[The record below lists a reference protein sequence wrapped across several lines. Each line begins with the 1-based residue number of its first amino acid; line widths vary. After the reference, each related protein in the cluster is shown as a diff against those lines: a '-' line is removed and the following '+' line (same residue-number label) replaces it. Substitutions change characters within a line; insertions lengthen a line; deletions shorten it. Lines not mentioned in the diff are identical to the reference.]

1 MLLNRERA
9 QQKMEKNG
17 LEALIATSTANVLYT
32 SDLCPFGRCFTL
44 LPQERSLEPAIVAPI
59 SAPTPIVLTSPP
71 WIKDIRYYGEF
82 YTERNKVKEPLTD
95 AEQALVQAQESWER
109 TKEKNP
115 VALLAGLLKDRGIVK
130 GKIGLDESSLS
141 PGDPAWKEYMKKLPN
156 LETIPAQKILR
167 EIRAVKSEEE
177 VRRIQEAL
185 RITEKAWE
193 IALDQTREGMTER
206 RFGEI
211 FEHAIISEGGRI
223 VSPMGMHGPPIGFG
237 RRSAFVDIAMPSD
250 YKLRRGDLIRFDGGC
265 SYLGYPCDMA
275 RSAVLCQPDEKLR
288 EYYKAILEGEQH
300 AIEMAHPGIA
310 ASTIFSA
317 AVAKVKE
324 RIPHYKRHHTG
335 HGWGIEGYDPP
346 LIGPNDDTTLEEG
359 MVLCFETPYYE
370 VGWGGPMVEDVA
382 VVTKK
387 SPRLLT
393 KSSVE
398 LRIVEG

>member
-1 MLLNRERA
+1 
-9 QQKMEKNG
+9 
-17 LEALIATSTANVLYT
+17 
-32 SDLCPFGRCFTL
+32 
-44 LPQERSLEPAIVAPI
+44 
-59 SAPTPIVLTSPP
+59 
-71 WIKDIRYYGEF
+71 
-82 YTERNKVKEPLTD
+82 VKKSLTD

-109 TKEKNP
+109 NKEKNP
-115 VALLAGLLKDRGIVK
+115 VAVLVRLLKDRGIAK
-130 GKIGLDESSLS
+130 GKIGLDESNLS
-141 PGDPAWKEYMKKLPN
+141 AKDPAWVEDMKQLPN

-167 EIRAVKSEEE
+167 EIRAAKSEDEI
-177 VRRIQEAL
+177 RRIEEAL

-193 IALDQTREGMTER
+193 IALEQTREGMTER

-211 FEHAIISEGGRI
+211 FEHAIISNGGRI
-223 VSPMGMHGPPIGFG
+223 VSPMGMYGPPIGFG
-237 RRSAFVDIAMPSD
+237 RCSAFVDIAMPSD

-275 RSAVLCQPDEKLR
+275 RSAVLGQPSEKLR

-300 AIEMAHPGIA
+300 AIEMAQPGIE
-310 ASTIFSA
+310 ASAIFSD

-324 RIPHYKRHHTG
+324 RIPHYRRHHTG

-346 LIGPNDDTTLEEG
+346 LIAPNDHTILEEG

-370 VGWGGPMVEDVA
+370 VGWGGPMVEDVV

-393 KSSVE
+393 RSSAE
-398 LRIVEG
+398 LRTVEG